1 MLLPTHHIHHTH
13 RDQDQGQDKRASVL
27 ALGPVRCGRPWPQ
40 CWDERDISRWG
51 NNPNNLWSQPSLHNA
66 TQHSA
71 TQRNATQHNTT
82 HTPPPPPYHHLI
94 PSLTPHLSPSHSP
107 LIQVGATRGIVTP
120 AARLAGLVGVVGDVC
135 DELNLQGWKEGGWK
149 EASGKERG
157 GKVGGW
163 KERGGKEDGG
173 YSHEEE
179 VRSLWV
185 VRLEG
190 LLQSGDF
197 SGWLYLT

>member
-1 MLLPTHHIHHTH
+1 M
-13 RDQDQGQDKRASVL
+13 
-27 ALGPVRCGRPWPQ
+27 
-40 CWDERDISRWG
+40 
-51 NNPNNLWSQPSLHNA
+51 
-66 TQHSA
+66 
-71 TQRNATQHNTT
+71 
-82 HTPPPPPYHHLI
+82 
-94 PSLTPHLSPSHSP
+94 
-107 LIQVGATRGIVTP
+107 
-120 AARLAGLVGVVGDVC
+120 GDVC